1 MFTSSVRRRLILAS
15 VLLVL
20 AGLLLPAMSAVL
32 RLRTGTVGAS
42 VGLTGAPTGLED
54 VCVAAGPGVSH
65 PEAEASVSAQGLVR
79 LLHLLQACE
88 HCAQAP
94 LASALPLPDAPDLP
108 DLAPQVRALR
118 FAAFEAGTLRRPA
131 FLRPAGRRRQ
141 GRCGSRCARTARPA
155 SSTGARS
162 RPTAARRPA
171 A

>member
-32 RLRTGTVGAS
+32 QLRAQPVPVS
-42 VGLTGAPTGLED
+42 VGRAGMPVGLD
-54 VCVAAGPGVSH
+54 DLCVTAGTMAQQPA
-65 PEAEASVSAQGLVR
+65 AEAPAPAQGLIR

-108 DLAPQVRALR
+108 DLPPQVRAVR

-131 FLRPAGRRRQ
+131 FLRPVGRAPPQ
-141 GRCGSRCARTARPA
+141 G
-155 SSTGARS
+155 
-162 RPTAARRPA
+162 
-171 A
+171 

>member
-32 RLRTGTVGAS
+32 RLRAEPAWAPVGR
-42 VGLTGAPTGLED
+42 VGVPMGLDD
-54 VCVAAGPGVSH
+54 VCVAAGTTTLYPTT
-65 PEAEASVSAQGLVR
+65 EAPAPAWDLIR

-94 LASALPLPDAPDLP
+94 LASALPLPDAPGLP
-108 DLAPQVRALR
+108 DPAPQVRALR

-131 FLRPAGRRRQ
+131 FLRPAGRAPPQ
-141 GRCGSRCARTARPA
+141 G
-155 SSTGARS
+155 
-162 RPTAARRPA
+162 
-171 A
+171 

>member
-94 LASALPLPDAPDLP
+94 LASALPLPEAPDVGP
-108 DLAPQVRALR
+108 APQVRAVPL
-118 FAAFEAGTLRRPA
+118 AAVEAGPLRRPA
-131 FLRPAGRRRQ
+131 FLRPA
-141 GRCGSRCARTARPA
+141 SRAPPR
-155 SSTGARS
+155 G
-162 RPTAARRPA
+162 
-171 A
+171 